1 MLTGP
6 AMGGLALATVAA
18 TLESEGSRV
27 LVAEMREFPVPSIR
41 EPMELP

>member
-6 AMGGLALATVAA
+6 AMGCLALATVAA

-27 LVAEMREFPVPSIR
+27 ALTV
-41 EPMELP
+41 